1 MSGHSTANDL
11 AARLRD
17 LRGRYP
23 SLSVTTELLR
33 LDEILVAFQAVVALN
48 GVPRPAGMRSV
59 LRSRAVSSSRR
70 RRLRRS
76 PRPCCWAASTTM
88 RLTSLRSC
96 PPGRP
101 RRRSW
106 CPAYHPQA
114 RRRTTATHPRRPGS
128 RPPPTQGRRNVSRR
142 QRRPDGRGDGRR
154 RAPRPLPTKSRPRH
168 HHRHPCPCRPRDGN
182 GDLLRPNPTPTGVPR
197 PHGARPARAGPAGP
211 SRSTRCP
218 RRRMTTV
225 ATPCHR
231 LRLRPRSRLQR
242 RYRCPGNAP
251 GARRRTRENLCIRT
265 RIQAMRRH
273 PNRGRQRRSP
283 WSACKRRGGR
293 AGPFRPGGR
302 RPVRQTPSRPAV
314 SSGPGS
320 MPRAWPWR

>member
-106 CPAYHPQA
+106 CPAHHQQA
-114 RRRTTATHPRRPGS
+114 RRRDAGTCRAVNAGQTDGATVAGEHRARCRRSPGPATTTATRAPAARATGVATCCGPTRHRREFPDHTAPGPPARVPPARPG
-128 RPPPTQGRRNVSRR
+128 R
-142 QRRPDGRGDGRR
+142 
-154 RAPRPLPTKSRPRH
+154 L
-168 HHRHPCPCRPRDGN
+168 
-182 GDLLRPNPTPTGVPR
+182 
-197 PHGARPARAGPAGP
+197 GAHAAG
-211 SRSTRCP
+211 
-218 RRRMTTV
+218 
-225 ATPCHR
+225 
-231 LRLRPRSRLQR
+231 
-242 RYRCPGNAP
+242 
-251 GARRRTRENLCIRT
+251 
-265 RIQAMRRH
+265 
-273 PNRGRQRRSP
+273 
-283 WSACKRRGGR
+283 
-293 AGPFRPGGR
+293 
-302 RPVRQTPSRPAV
+302 
-314 SSGPGS
+314 
-320 MPRAWPWR
+320 